1 MKKYL
6 FLSLMTIAGACS
18 SSDNRDETKK
28 EEEKTCNCNSQLF
41 SREQRIDKNEVTIS
55 DTGWKETGNNT
66 PYSKK
71 CDDHNKVYGGS
82 TSTTSYPGGLKI
94 ILQEEYRVKCY

>member
-28 EEEKTCNCNSQLF
+28 KRKKPVIVILNYFPVNSVLIKMKSQLVIQAGKKQEITHHIVR
-41 SREQRIDKNEVTIS
+41 SVMTIIKYTE
-55 DTGWKETGNNT
+55 DLHLPLRTQV
-66 PYSKK
+66 
-71 CDDHNKVYGGS
+71 D
-82 TSTTSYPGGLKI
+82 
-94 ILQEEYRVKCY
+94 